1 MTSSQT
7 TSKKPGSK
15 RFNASLPFSH
25 KTPYDSLFS
34 ERIPLLQAMH
44 LAVANCLRERDK
56 YSLNLLDQMHSKLD
70 QLPMFRA
77 VECGVYTGSSLLACV
92 QIIREYG
99 LSYCFHGLDTFTG
112 LPQLS
117 STDKKL
123 SPENAKYRNQVMFE
137 DTSLELV
144 EEKLSEIGERKNVIL
159 HQGLF
164 NQTLPSLP
172 EQTYHFVNIDCDL
185 YEPHLECLEY
195 FYPRVV
201 AGGVIFFDDYYS
213 KDYPMAGKAIDAFMK
228 DKPEDLFHLRYGED
242 ATNRTKAFIIKY

>member
-7 TSKKPGSK
+7 TSKKSAPK

-56 YSLNLLDQMHSKLD
+56 YSLDQTHNKLEHL
-70 QLPMFRA
+70 QMFRA
-77 VECGVYTGSSLLACV
+77 AECGVYTGSSLLACV

-99 LSYCFHGLDTFTG
+99 LSYCFHGLDTFSG

-117 STDKKL
+117 SIDKKL
-123 SPENAKYRNQVMFE
+123 SPENAKYRNQAMFD
-137 DTSLELV
+137 DTSLKLV
-144 EEKLSEIGERKNVIL
+144 EEKLLEIGERENVIL

-164 NQTLPSLP
+164 SQTLPTLP

-195 FYPRVV
+195 FYPRMVD
-201 AGGVIFFDDYYS
+201 GGVIFFDDYYS

-228 DKPEDLFHLRYGED
+228 DKPEVLFHLRYGKDE
-242 ATNRTKAFIIKY
+242 TNRTKTFIIKY